1 MMYFYPYCFARVLE
15 DDRICPYCC
24 QDIQEWE
31 QKKTYATRLVQ
42 ALRHPIDEV
51 RMGAIIS
58 LGNQADP
65 HTATALVECAYRF
78 PTMVP
83 QNLQILASLLQFPS
97 SPERDIAFNLLSKH
111 PSRMIAKR
119 AIEMLDDPSYERAN
133 ANDAP

>member
-1 MMYFYPYCFARVLE
+1 MIYFCPYCFAKVL
-15 DDRICPYCC
+15 DDDQICAYCR

-31 QKKTYATRLVQ
+31 QKKTYAARLVQ

-51 RMGAIIS
+51 RMRAIIS

-65 HTATALVECAYRF
+65 HTASALVECAYRF

-97 SPERDIAFNLLSKH
+97 SRERDIAFNLLSNH
-111 PSRMIAKR
+111 PSGMIAKR
-119 AIEMLDDPSYERAN
+119 AIEMLDDPS
-133 ANDAP
+133 